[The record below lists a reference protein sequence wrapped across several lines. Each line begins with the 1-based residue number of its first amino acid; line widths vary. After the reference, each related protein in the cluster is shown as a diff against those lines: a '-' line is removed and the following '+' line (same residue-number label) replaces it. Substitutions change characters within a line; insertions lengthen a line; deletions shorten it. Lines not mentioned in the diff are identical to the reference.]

1 VIVAIDGPA
10 GSGKSTTARAV
21 AKRLGF
27 RHLDSGAFYRAL
39 VHAALETGID
49 PAQWDDLDGRTLDQL
64 NVNCRPGAEGFRL
77 YIGERD
83 ITDQLRSE
91 EVNRRV
97 SSIARVAAVRAWL
110 LGRLRAAAAG
120 VDLVADGRDIG
131 TVVFPDAAL
140 KVFLV
145 ADAGERARRRLA
157 ERGVEQP
164 EEPDLSAETERLLSR
179 DRQDS
184 ERAVAP
190 LRRSPDAVE
199 IDTTGLS
206 FKEQVDRIIEL
217 VQSVRGKAG
226 GEGTGGFRG

>member
-1 VIVAIDGPA
+1 MIVAIDGPA

-39 VHAALETGID
+39 VHAALEAGIA
-49 PAQWDDLDGRTLDQL
+49 PEHWDDLDERTLDAL
-64 NVNCRPGAEGFRL
+64 GVNGRPGDEGFRL
-77 YIGERD
+77 YIRDRD
-83 ITDQLRSE
+83 ITHLLRSE
-91 EVNRRV
+91 EVNQRV
-97 SSIARVAAVRAWL
+97 SSIARVGAVRAWL
-110 LGRLRAAAAG
+110 LNHLRDAAPG

-131 TVVFPDAAL
+131 TVVFPAAEL

-145 ADAGERARRRLA
+145 ADPGERARRRLA
-157 ERGVEQP
+157 ERGVERP
-164 EEPDLSAETERLLSR
+164 EETDMRAETARLLAR

-190 LRRSPDAVE
+190 LRRAPDAVE

-206 FKEQVDRIIEL
+206 FDEQVDRIIAL
-217 VQSVRGKAG
+217 VEERRG
-226 GEGTGGFRG
+226 